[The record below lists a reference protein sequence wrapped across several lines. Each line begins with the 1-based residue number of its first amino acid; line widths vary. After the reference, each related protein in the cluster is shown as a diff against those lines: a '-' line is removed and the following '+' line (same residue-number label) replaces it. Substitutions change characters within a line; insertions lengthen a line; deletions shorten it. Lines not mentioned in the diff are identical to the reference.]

1 MKTTSLMN
9 LETYDVETGD
19 VQLII
24 ETPQGSRSKFAYEPD
39 KGAFVLKK
47 VMPVGS
53 VFPYDFGFLPSTQG
67 EDGDPLDVL
76 ILLDAP
82 LFQGNLVLSRLLG
95 VIEAEQTERD
105 GKTERND
112 RLIAVASCSQEYHDT
127 HELSDLPANIVTEIE
142 HFFVSYNQL
151 AGKTFKPV
159 NRGDSERAKALV
171 EDGRKR
177 FASEAKN

>member
-1 MKTTSLMN
+1 MSQSSLLT
-9 LETYDVETGD
+9 LETYDAETGD
-19 VQLII
+19 AQIII
-24 ETPQGSRSKFAYEPD
+24 ETPQGSRSKFAYEAD
-39 KGAFVLKK
+39 KGVFVLTK

-67 EDGDPLDVL
+67 EDGNPLDVL

-82 LFQGNLVLSRLLG
+82 LFQGNLVPSRLIG

-112 RLIAVASCSQEYHDT
+112 RLLAVPTCSQDYKDI
-127 HELSDLPANIVTEIE
+127 HELSDLPNSLVTEIE

-151 AGKTFKPV
+151 AGKTFKPLT
-159 NRGDSERAKALV
+159 RGDAAQAKRLV
-171 EDGRKR
+171 EEGRK
-177 FASEAKN
+177 FFAAASE